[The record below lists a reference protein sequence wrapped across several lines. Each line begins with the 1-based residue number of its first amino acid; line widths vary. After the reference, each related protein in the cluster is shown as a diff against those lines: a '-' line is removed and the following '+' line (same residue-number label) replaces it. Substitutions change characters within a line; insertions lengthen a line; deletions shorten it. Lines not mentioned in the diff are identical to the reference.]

1 MGDYKH
7 IDMTYLNDLAMGS
20 NDFMIEMLE
29 SFTKTTPESIKTMK
43 ESIASADWKTIG
55 GLAHKLKTSYSFM
68 GMDNMVTLSKTLQ
81 NFGLEGDNVDK
92 IPGMINEM
100 HEEYIKA
107 EVELLLELD
116 KLKND

>member
-1 MGDYKH
+1 MSDYKH
-7 IDMTYLNDLAMGS
+7 IDLTYLNDLAMGS
-20 NDFMIEMLE
+20 NHFMIEMLE
-29 SFTKTTPESIKTMK
+29 SFTKTAPISIQTMK
-43 ESIASADWKTIG
+43 DSIASEDWRTIG

-68 GMDNMVTLSKTLQ
+68 GMDNMVTLSKNLQ
-81 NFGLEGDNVDK
+81 NFGLNGESVTE
-92 IPGMINEM
+92 IPNMITEM